1 MPTLSY
7 RIESFYPIVGPLI
20 SGINSTAVYI
30 ADRAMAVVVA
40 AKSETRPYGKEI
52 RVVHQSSGE
61 IVYRKT
67 AGDINPVVED

>member
-20 SGINSTAVYI
+20 SGINSTTLLI
-30 ADRAMAVVVA
+30 ADRAIAVVIA

-52 RVVHQSSGE
+52 RVVHQPSGE

-67 AGDINPVVED
+67 AGDINPVVDD

>member
-1 MPTLSY
+1 MPSLSY

-20 SGINSTAVYI
+20 SGLNNTALHI
-30 ADRAMAVVVA
+30 ADRAMAVVIA

-52 RVVHQSSGE
+52 RVVHQPSGE

-67 AGDINPVVED
+67 AGDINPVVDD